1 MEQNKQLDSSLLYE
15 IRLVIMLETAPQSNT
30 YEQIMFDADSLKEIR
45 KFIESKMPRCSGHN
59 HIDGSTCMAI
69 ITNSDNQC
77 KLPSELKT
85 SYPIEEIK

>member
-15 IRLVIMLETAPQSNT
+15 IRLVIMVETGPQSNT